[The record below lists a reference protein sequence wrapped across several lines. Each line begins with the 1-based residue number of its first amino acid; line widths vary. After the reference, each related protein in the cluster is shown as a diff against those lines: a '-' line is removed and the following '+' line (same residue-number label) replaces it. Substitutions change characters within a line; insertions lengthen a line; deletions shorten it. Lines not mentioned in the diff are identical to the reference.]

1 MINLENFTLTFLAL
15 EELKEMGYKEVWI
28 GRCECPHWDWMGI
41 GDIVASP
48 KNRDRSNWPSM
59 WSADEKTFG
68 RKGSGNGLKNADQM
82 QRSQLNLIQG
92 YYKLVENKWETDIFK
107 GK

>member
-15 EELKEMGYKEVWI
+15 EQLKKMGYKEVWI
-28 GRCECPHWDWMGI
+28 GKCKCPHWRMGI

-48 KNRDRSNWPSM
+48 KSRDRVSWPSM
-59 WSADEKTFG
+59 WSVDEKIFG
-68 RKGSGNGLKNADQM
+68 KKNSGNGLKNADQM
-82 QRSQLNLIQG
+82 QRSHLNLIQG
-92 YYKLVENKWETDIFK
+92 YYILVESKWETDIFK